1 VGGVEVECGVLGNE
15 KPIASLPGEIVSHGF
30 DGADWYDYSAK
41 YAEGGM
47 NLVVPP
53 RLEQGTIER
62 VQDLAVQAFVA
73 GEVEGMARVDFFVR
87 PDDDV
92 SRARELMQQHKVQRI
107 LVCDDQK
114 KPVGVISLQDLAK
127 SEDEREV
134 GETVQKVKEEG
145 AAVH

>member
-1 VGGVEVECGVLGNE
+1 MRAKEVTAKLRDFGGNE
-15 KPIASLPGEIVSHGF
+15 VI
-30 DGADWYDYSAK
+30 
-41 YAEGGM
+41 
-47 NLVVPP
+47 
-53 RLEQGTIER
+53 
-62 VQDLAVQAFVA
+62 
-73 GEVEGMARVDFFVR
+73 FVR

-92 SRARELMQQHKVQRI
+92 SRARELMQQRKVQRI

-127 SEDEREV
+127 VEDEREV